1 MKPHRQIPLHTPEE
15 KLDSPYDIT
24 TCRAGTSGCK
34 NALVDVKGIAENIRL
49 NLDTAG
55 LGEFIKTKANG
66 NVPYHMRFKAAVAGC
81 PNSCSQPQIKDFGIS
96 GQAKPVVTENTCT
109 ECMECVNI
117 CKEDGAV
124 RITEAMP
131 VIDYILCVLCGD
143 CAKVCPTEAIII
155 EKRGLKVMASG
166 KLGRHPRLAETI
178 DELAPENKIYRF
190 IKQII
195 AVNLSKRT

>member
-1 MKPHRQIPLHTPEE
+1 MFIHNLYLFMKPHRQIPLHTPEE

-66 NVPYHMRFKAAVAGC
+66 NVPYH
-81 PNSCSQPQIKDFGIS
+81 
-96 GQAKPVVTENTCT
+96 
-109 ECMECVNI
+109 
-117 CKEDGAV
+117 AV